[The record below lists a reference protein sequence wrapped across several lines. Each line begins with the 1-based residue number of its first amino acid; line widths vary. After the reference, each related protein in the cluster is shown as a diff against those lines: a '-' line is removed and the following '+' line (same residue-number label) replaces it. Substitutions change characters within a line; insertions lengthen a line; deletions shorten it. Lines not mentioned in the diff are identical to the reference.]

1 MIGLV
6 PGIGDLSGTILSGYI
21 ILASA
26 RLGVPPSVLVRM
38 LLNVAVD
45 TGIGSVP
52 VLGDIFDVAW
62 RANIKNADLLEK
74 HLTPGKARDIRKVS
88 RGALLIVLVGLLL
101 LAAGAITIS
110 VLLFRTLA
118 RLAT

>member
-1 MIGLV
+1 MVGLI
-6 PGIGDLSGTILSGYI
+6 PGIGDFSGTILSGYI

-45 TGIGSVP
+45 TGIGSIP
-52 VLGDIFDVAW
+52 VLGDVFDVAW

-74 HLTPGKARDIRKVS
+74 HLAPGQTRDIRKVS
-88 RGALLIVLVGLLL
+88 RGALLIVFVGLLL
-101 LAAGAITIS
+101 LATGTITIS
-110 VLLFRTLA
+110 VLLFRALA